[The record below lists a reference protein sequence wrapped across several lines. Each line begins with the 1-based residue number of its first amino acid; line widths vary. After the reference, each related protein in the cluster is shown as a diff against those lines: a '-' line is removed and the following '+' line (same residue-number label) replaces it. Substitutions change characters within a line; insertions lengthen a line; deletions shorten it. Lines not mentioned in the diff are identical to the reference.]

1 MDGMSAHDD
10 IARGW
15 PLPGDSLPIEFSQHA
30 TERYNRLRP
39 GIEPDAAY
47 HALCHMLAGARAA
60 AEPPAWAEHNEGA
73 TAWLLLGEDYA
84 AACSPCTLAGNM
96 PLPCAAGSGTSK
108 NARSAP
114 TTASV

>member
-1 MDGMSAHDD
+1 MSAHDD

-30 TERYNRLRP
+30 TERYKRLRP

-47 HALCHMLAGARAA
+47 HALCHMLAGARVA

-73 TAWLLLGEDYA
+73 TA
-84 AACSPCTLAGNM
+84 
-96 PLPCAAGSGTSK
+96 
-108 NARSAP
+108 
-114 TTASV
+114 